1 MVPHADRRG
10 DRGPVRAVAGHRGLV
25 RGALSGV
32 LLAALLVLG
41 FGAAASAAA
50 PPTVTLSST
59 SLTPGQA
66 IMIGGSGWAP
76 NTAFQAVLCGSNA
89 NAGSND
95 CAVDAASTFVAFGD
109 GSLHGE
115 LQVTLPP
122 VPCPCVVA
130 VSGTD
135 NDYTDKIPVTVVGAQ
150 TAPVTPAPI
159 DPPSRVSAVTSVRS
173 VSSVGAIFG
182 GSAGRVLT
190 VTLHNGGQYDV
201 TSLVTAR
208 WGSSTSPS
216 NVITSPPAVT
226 LRPGQTRTLSLPFT
240 LDPLSFGSYK
250 VVGQVSGTTPQLSF
264 ATTTSTWPWGIPL
277 VLLLAAVLIVLWV
290 VHRRRVRQRQEQA
303 VDSFGPG
310 FAKPGLGAL
319 AAMSVAG
326 LGRGGDSKL
335 RLGDIWLI
343 GEVDGVVQTVPV
355 AVLTM
360 DSRGI
365 GVTNPDT
372 FELRVLTWES
382 IKGVDVE
389 PWHGSTDTAAIPAVV
404 GAVVQVDTTHTTY
417 HFVVPNAD
425 VEALAER
432 VGEIVRLWI
441 RPPVKVPALTV

>member
-1 MVPHADRRG
+1 VLPSTERRARLTRSLRRG
-10 DRGPVRAVAGHRGLV
+10 TVLILSVVISTWAISGLADAAGAVQ
-25 RGALSGV
+25 
-32 LLAALLVLG
+32 
-41 FGAAASAAA
+41 
-50 PPTVTLSST
+50 PTVTLST
-59 SLTPGQA
+59 TTLIPGQT

-76 NTAFQAVLCGSNA
+76 DTPFQAVLCGSNA
-89 NAGSND
+89 NDGSND
-95 CAVDAASTFVAFGD
+95 CSVDAASTFVPFSD

-115 LQVTLPP
+115 LQVVVPP
-122 VPCPCVVA
+122 APCPCVVV

-135 NDYTDKIPVTVVGAQ
+135 NDYTTKLPVTVVGAP
-150 TAPVTPAPI
+150 TAAVTP
-159 DPPSRVSAVTSVRS
+159 PPVSEPSEVSASASIRSTSS
-173 VSSVGAIFG
+173 IGAILG
-182 GSAGRVLT
+182 GSAGRELS
-190 VTLHNGGQYDV
+190 VTLHNGGKYTV
-201 TSLVTAR
+201 SSLVTAR
-208 WGSSTSPS
+208 WGSSSTPS
-216 NVITSPPAVT
+216 NVIASPPPVT
-226 LRPGQTRTLSLPFT
+226 LAPGQTRTVTMPFT
-240 LDPLSFGSYK
+240 LDPLSFGTYK
-250 VVGQVSGTTPQLSF
+250 VVGQVSGTTPELSF
-264 ATTTSTWPWGIPL
+264 ASSTSTWPWGIPL
-277 VLLLAAVLIVLWV
+277 VLLAAAVLIVLWV

-326 LGRGGDSKL
+326 LGRGRDSKL

-425 VEALAER
+425 VEALAAR
-432 VGEIVRLWI
+432 VDEIVRLWI
-441 RPPVKVPALTV
+441 RPPMKVPALTV

>member
-1 MVPHADRRG
+1 
-10 DRGPVRAVAGHRGLV
+10 
-25 RGALSGV
+25 
-32 LLAALLVLG
+32 
-41 FGAAASAAA
+41 
-50 PPTVTLSST
+50 
-59 SLTPGQA
+59 
-66 IMIGGSGWAP
+66 
-76 NTAFQAVLCGSNA
+76 
-89 NAGSND
+89 
-95 CAVDAASTFVAFGD
+95 
-109 GSLHGE
+109 
-115 LQVTLPP
+115 
-122 VPCPCVVA
+122 
-130 VSGTD
+130 
-135 NDYTDKIPVTVVGAQ
+135 
-150 TAPVTPAPI
+150 
-159 DPPSRVSAVTSVRS
+159 
-173 VSSVGAIFG
+173 
-182 GSAGRVLT
+182 
-190 VTLHNGGQYDV
+190 
-201 TSLVTAR
+201 
-208 WGSSTSPS
+208 
-216 NVITSPPAVT
+216 
-226 LRPGQTRTLSLPFT
+226 
-240 LDPLSFGSYK
+240 
-250 VVGQVSGTTPQLSF
+250 
-264 ATTTSTWPWGIPL
+264 
-277 VLLLAAVLIVLWV
+277 LAAVLIVLWV
-290 VHRRRVRQRQEQA
+290 VHRRRVRRRQEQA

>member
-1 MVPHADRRG
+1 VRPPTERQGRPARRLRRG
-10 DRGPVRAVAGHRGLV
+10 TVV
-25 RGALSGV
+25 ALSVVASIWAIGG
-32 LLAALLVLG
+32 LA
-41 FGAAASAAA
+41 GAAPVS
-50 PPTVTLSST
+50 PPTVTLST
-59 SLTPGQA
+59 TTLVPGQTV
-66 IMIGGSGWAP
+66 MIEGTGWAHD
-76 NTAFQAVLCGSNA
+76 TAFQAVLCGSDGND
-89 NAGSND
+89 GSND
-95 CAVDAASTFVAFGD
+95 CSVDAAATFVPFAD

-115 LQVTLPP
+115 LQVVVPP
-122 VPCPCVVA
+122 VPCPCVVV
-130 VSGTD
+130 VSGTN
-135 NDYTDKIPVTVVGAQ
+135 NDYTAKLPVTVVGAP
-150 TAPVTPAPI
+150 TGTVTP
-159 DPPSRVSAVTSVRS
+159 PPVSEPSDVTATTSIRS
-173 VSSVGAIFG
+173 TSSLGAIFG
-182 GSAGRVLT
+182 GAAGRELS
-190 VTLHNGGQYDV
+190 VTLHNGGKFTV
-201 TSLVTAR
+201 NSLVTAR
-208 WGSSTSPS
+208 WGSSPTPA
-216 NVITSPPAVT
+216 NVIASPPPVT
-226 LRPGQTRTLSLPFT
+226 LAPGQTRTVTLPFT
-240 LDPLSFGSYK
+240 LDPLSFGSYD

-264 ATTTSTWPWGIPL
+264 ATTTSTWPWGIPVVL
-277 VLLLAAVLIVLWV
+277 VAAVVLIVLWE

-326 LGRGGDSKL
+326 LGRGRDGKL
-335 RLGDIWLI
+335 RLGDVWLI

-382 IKGVDVE
+382 IKDVDVE
-389 PWHGSTDTAAIPAVV
+389 SWHGSTDTAAIPAVT

-425 VEALAER
+425 VEALADR